1 MLANHK
7 IIKFLINITKLHLPK
22 EVSKIPSVYFIIN
35 SSSIMFLKLINLI
48 AWGLL
53 HILTMKFNYSLMY
66 EPQPWGQL

>member
-1 MLANHK
+1 M
-7 IIKFLINITKLHLPK
+7 PK
-22 EVSKIPSVYFIIN
+22 EAFKIPSVYLIIN
-35 SSSIMFLKLINLI
+35 SSSIMFLKLINLV